1 MLSDSCSP
9 GTRGRGLGV
18 RMVVVVQMGTVVSRC
33 EAVQL
38 VVVVQIQVVVIEAGR
53 PEVARLCRIRLG
65 EAGGH
70 VAGQGSRGSTF
81 TCLMLLGLVV
91 VLLLLLVTVVV
102 MVHGSSR
109 VR

>member
-1 MLSDSCSP
+1 
-9 GTRGRGLGV
+9 
-18 RMVVVVQMGTVVSRC
+18 MGTVVSRC

-38 VVVVQIQVVVIEAGR
+38 VVQIQVVVIEVGR

-91 VLLLLLVTVVV
+91 VLLLLLLVTVVV

>member
-1 MLSDSCSP
+1 
-9 GTRGRGLGV
+9 
-18 RMVVVVQMGTVVSRC
+18 MVVVVQMGTVVSRC

-70 VAGQGSRGSTF
+70 VASQGSRGSTS